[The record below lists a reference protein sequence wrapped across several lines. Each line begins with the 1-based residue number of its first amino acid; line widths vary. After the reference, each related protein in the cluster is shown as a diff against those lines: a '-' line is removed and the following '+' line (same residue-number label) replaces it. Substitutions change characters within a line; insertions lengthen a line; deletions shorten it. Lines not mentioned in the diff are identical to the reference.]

1 MRTARARLFTYSS
14 QNRVRL
20 VIRYTAFAPADVYVD
35 FKLSGAKGSLKLG
48 TAHQR
53 FAKSGLLR
61 VNERLGEG
69 AMDKVR
75 AARRFTVVMTIPS
88 APRYCRHYDTRHLT
102 IRHTVHGQAVW
113 FQSDS
118 IFGS

>member
-14 QNRVRL
+14 QSRVRL

-35 FKLSGAKGSLKLG
+35 FKLSGGKGSLKLG
-48 TAHQR
+48 TAHLH
-53 FAKSGLLR
+53 FSESGLLR
-61 VNERLGEG
+61 VNQHLGDGE
-69 AMDKVR
+69 MDKVR
-75 AARRFTVVMTIPS
+75 AAKRFTVQLNVPQ
-88 APRYCRHYDTRHLT
+88 APRYCRRYDTRHLT
-102 IRHTVHGQAVW
+102 IRRTVHNQVVW